1 MGRQVRVGG
10 DVIVAINNEPVN
22 EFDDLVTY
30 LARSTS
36 VGDTVT
42 LTVLR
47 EGEKEAVRV
56 SLAGRPKQEERPAQ
70 AQQEQGAT
78 AGAWL
83 GIMGLTVT
91 PEIAEAMDLGSSQQ
105 GVLVGEV
112 VQGSPAAE
120 AGLRSGSEA
129 LELNGQEIQVGG
141 DVIVA
146 VDEEPVAQMEDL
158 LSILRGAEP
167 GQDVTLTVLRDG
179 QQTMVEVTLG
189 ERPASM
195 P

>member
-1 MGRQVRVGG
+1 M
-10 DVIVAINNEPVN
+10 IVAIDSEPVH

-36 VGDTVT
+36 VGDVVT

-47 EGEKEAVRV
+47 EGEEEAVQV
-56 SLAGRPKQEERPAQ
+56 TLAGRPGQEERPVQ
-70 AQQEQGAT
+70 VQQERSAA

-91 PEIAEAMDLGSSQQ
+91 PEIAEVMDLDPNQQ

-112 VQGSPAAE
+112 VQGGPASD
-120 AGLRSGSEA
+120 AGLRSGSET
-129 LELNGQEIQVGG
+129 LQLNGQEIQIGG

-146 VDEEPVAQMEDL
+146 VDEEPVDRMEDL
-158 LSILRGAEP
+158 LSILGGIEP
-167 GQDVTLTVLRDG
+167 GQDVTLTILRDG
-179 QQTMVEVTLG
+179 QQTELPVTLG
-189 ERPASM
+189 ERPTSI